1 MLMDLA
7 KVADTTMVQ
16 EATTMIMLMTTVK
29 EVATTTMVKFRLSM
43 YTRMVTNVLATM
55 HQKSTIMQMARNV
68 TMITPQRPR
77 PPKNTLTLTP
87 MARNATMITPQSPRL
102 PKN

>member
-29 EVATTTMVKFRLSM
+29 EIATTTMVKFRLSM

-55 HQKSTIMQMARNV
+55 HQKSTLMQMARNA
-68 TMITPQRPR
+68 TMITPQSPI

>member
-1 MLMDLA
+1 
-7 KVADTTMVQ
+7 
-16 EATTMIMLMTTVK
+16 
-29 EVATTTMVKFRLSM
+29 
-43 YTRMVTNVLATM
+43 
-55 HQKSTIMQMARNV
+55 
-68 TMITPQRPR
+68 MITPQRPR